1 MITAAI
7 HQDRRRNPVGSHFGR
22 INSLTLMFRGART
35 TLTYNDRSLWRIV
48 GMRRGANGRSTID
61 RITVQVRDHAND
73 TAYTEITTTP
83 RDFWWRNAEI
93 CREYCANND
102 IPRSAYCGL
111 YEDRVH
117 RMMSNINQEA
127 ELAHDLEMARQD
139 DDPTDY
145 DRNNR
150 QRRRYYYEDGSDY
163 SSDISD
169 NERHARENDFGSYGD
184 EEESSSDDEE

>member
-1 MITAAI
+1 
-7 HQDRRRNPVGSHFGR
+7 
-22 INSLTLMFRGART
+22 
-35 TLTYNDRSLWRIV
+35 
-48 GMRRGANGRSTID
+48 
-61 RITVQVRDHAND
+61 
-73 TAYTEITTTP
+73 
-83 RDFWWRNAEI
+83 
-93 CREYCANND
+93 
-102 IPRSAYCGL
+102 
-111 YEDRVH
+111 
-117 RMMSNINQEA
+117 MMSNINQEA

-169 NERHARENDFGSYGD
+169 NERYARENDFGSYGD